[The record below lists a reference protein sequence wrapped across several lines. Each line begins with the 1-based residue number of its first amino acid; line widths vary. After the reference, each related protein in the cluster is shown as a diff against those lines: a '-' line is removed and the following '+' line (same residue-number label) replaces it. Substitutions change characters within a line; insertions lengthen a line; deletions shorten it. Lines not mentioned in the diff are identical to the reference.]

1 MDAKRTSGVVWS
13 IFWLVFGGCAALDG
27 PSPTPRPSEDPA
39 TQTADPPQVVQHPA
53 PPDTDETTDDLTSS
67 VSRFIES
74 VETATQR
81 RALRERGD
89 STGAS
94 YQHAADQRFHWSP
107 LPQTQPVEAAA
118 TAPPEPAPTEPVQPS
133 PQTQPAASAGPPVA
147 PAVTVAVI
155 RSAPGFETAPPGDV
169 TPGVNATAVARRAP
183 LSLRE
188 FLDQVPPPEQASFRE
203 QLDLRVLRVLAGQYE
218 EARAPLSLVTA
229 EQQELASRFIEA
241 LIVIRETHAGDL
253 GAAASAAGQEL
264 ARLQAALRKLSDL
277 SVPVVRICSSVRSY
291 GQYDLIDPPR
301 FVAGGAEFVLYCEV
315 RDFVS
320 EKRDDGFY
328 YTRFDLTTTV
338 LSHSGDVVLEL
349 KDTDITDR
357 CRNLRHDC
365 FIPRLVRLPASLSPG
380 QYVAKVTVVDKLGQ
394 KVAENRATFQ
404 IVARP

>member
-1 MDAKRTSGVVWS
+1 MDAKRTSGAVWS
-13 IFWLVFGGCAALDG
+13 ILLLVCGGCAALDG
-27 PSPTPRPSEDPA
+27 PSPTARPKEDS
-39 TQTADPPQVVQHPA
+39 TAQAPEPPQVVQSPA
-53 PPDTDETTDDLTSS
+53 PADSDETTDGLANS

-74 VETATQR
+74 VETAAQR

-89 STGAS
+89 STGAV
-94 YQHAADQRFHWSP
+94 YQHAADQRF
-107 LPQTQPVEAAA
+107 QRM
-118 TAPPEPAPTEPVQPS
+118 PA
-133 PQTQPAASAGPPVA
+133 PQTQPAESA
-147 PAVTVAVI
+147 PAVSAIPAAEDANQSSATQPAGTAIPAAPPAVTAVVI
-155 RSAPGFETAPPGDV
+155 RSAPGFETAPPDDV
-169 TPGVNATAVARRAP
+169 TPGVNAAAVARRAP

-229 EQQELASRFIEA
+229 EQQELAGRFIEA
-241 LIVIRETHAGDL
+241 LIAIRESHAGDL
-253 GAAASAAGQEL
+253 AAAASAAGQEL
-264 ARLQAALRKLSDL
+264 ARLQEALRKLSDL

-291 GQYDLIDPPR
+291 GQYDVIDPPR

-320 EKRDDGFY
+320 EQRDDGFY
-328 YTRFDLTTTV
+328 YTRFDLTTTL

>member
-13 IFWLVFGGCAALDG
+13 ILLLVCGGCAAVEG
-27 PSPTPRPSEDPA
+27 PSPTARPKEDST
-39 TQTADPPQVVQHPA
+39 TQVPEPPQVVQSPTPA
-53 PPDTDETTDDLTSS
+53 DSDETTDDLTNSI
-67 VSRFIES
+67 SRFIES
-74 VETATQR
+74 VETAAQR
-81 RALRERGD
+81 RALRERAD
-89 STGAS
+89 SAGAV
-94 YQHAADQRFHWSP
+94 YQHAADQRFQRTP
-107 LPQTQPVEAAA
+107 VPQTQPVESAPAVSATPAAEDA
-118 TAPPEPAPTEPVQPS
+118 NQSLA
-133 PQTQPAASAGPPVA
+133 TQPAKAIPPA
-147 PAVTVAVI
+147 PPAVTAVVI
-155 RSAPGFETAPPGDV
+155 RSAPGFETAPPDDV
-169 TPGVNATAVARRAP
+169 TPGVNAAAVARRAP

-188 FLDQVPPPEQASFRE
+188 FLDQVPLPEQASFRE

-229 EQQELASRFIEA
+229 EQQELAGRFIVA
-241 LIVIRETHAGDL
+241 LIAIRESHAGDL
-253 GAAASAAGQEL
+253 AAAASAAGQEL
-264 ARLQAALRKLSDL
+264 ARLQEALRKLSDL

-291 GQYDLIDPPR
+291 GQYDVIDPPR

-320 EKRDDGFY
+320 EQRDDGFY
-328 YTRFDLTTTV
+328 YTRFDLTTTL